1 MGENII
7 NKINE
12 GLEELQ
18 ILILIISQEFLKSVF
33 CLDEWTSF
41 YMRFAKIKK
50 ESILPLIIDDS
61 DIPSIM
67 SAIKYFRTKDGYT
80 YQGYL
85 SKLVSVLKKHE
96 SS

>member
-41 YMRFAKIKK
+41 YMRFAKKKK